1 MCVEGEGHTYTQT
14 HAQTHTRSQCIFPSK
29 QGQFLVMGESDEE
42 FSDWLAENVPSMNKK
57 HRGDLTFCLQEWIK
71 RNL

>member
-1 MCVEGEGHTYTQT
+1 
-14 HAQTHTRSQCIFPSK
+14 
-29 QGQFLVMGESDEE
+29 MGESDEE